1 MNPRATSEEYHDF
14 EQLDLFGSTS
24 SAAATVHPGRG
35 CRHRRPYPQLS
46 MNADTLEEIV
56 TAAIPQ
62 GLVER
67 FAKRLAGEVE
77 NPLGGVAREVHKG
90 LGRAYKARLLQD
102 ARNSS
107 PSFRSMNEHVTH
119 ILDERGNV
127 EDIGVSLHEDMT
139 VRVQIR
145 IASDIEE
152 AMEQARVYAHELLA
166 EWVLMAAGL
175 EKLDDGVAITRENEP
190 EVRRRIRD
198 GMFDAFTASEVSPE
212 SVRKFA
218 EAISEIHLDA
228 VGIGNISTSDIEVLI
243 GIRDEEEIRP
253 ARLPEPV
260 GDHRQ
265 TASAM
270 LHVQVRDAVAQGRF
284 GKNEISMFPTA
295 DISRRSRDGGGIRG
309 SAQLLPPGYEKGRI
323 TPDQAQAWAGFLFQQ
338 ATEMCD
344 LDADMLDA
352 LWMIWLH
359 QSGGDPKQAAVVKI
373 DDLLR
378 MRGVAEKVSGDGRT
392 GGYRP
397 EQRKE
402 VVAALHRLEALW
414 IDVGEMDVYETPHG
428 GGKPRKK
435 RLSVQSRAVVM
446 TSRAGLKIERD
457 MDVDYIRFRPG
468 DVFAKVLSG
477 SGRQVAWLSMAA
489 LSYDYYRDI
498 TPKRLAKYLAVQF
511 RVNARHGYMKPL
523 KVSTLL
529 EAIGEN
535 PHTSRPLRLRERLE
549 NALDKLHAD
558 GVIAGWQYED
568 FVDRLQE
575 SRKGWLDKWLESKVA
590 IEPPEPIKD
599 FYRNLAKGGSGKM
612 DILPPPDPTAM
623 LAETMKRDPMGEKI
637 RARRRERGISQYQLA
652 ERMDVTQATIS
663 KAEAGKEKV
672 SAENRR
678 KLQRWLDETAPA
690 PAPGDTE

>member
-1 MNPRATSEEYHDF
+1 MTRATPEEYHDF

-24 SAAATVHPGRG
+24 SPAATTLPQRG
-35 CRHRRPYPQLS
+35 CRRRRAHPPLP
-46 MNADTLEEIV
+46 MAADTLEEIV
-56 TAAIPQ
+56 ISAIPR

-67 FAKRLAGEVE
+67 YALRLVGEVVD
-77 NPLGGVAREVHKG
+77 PLDGVARKVLMG
-90 LGRAYKARLLQD
+90 LMRAYKTRVLQD

-107 PSFRSMNEHVTH
+107 PSFRHMNEYVTH
-119 ILDERGNV
+119 VLDERGNV
-127 EDIGVSLHEDMT
+127 ADVGVNLPDAKAEP
-139 VRVQIR
+139 VQAR
-145 IASDIEE
+145 IAREKEE
-152 AMEQARVYAHELLA
+152 AMERAGVQTHELLA
-166 EWVLMAAGL
+166 EWVLVAVGIAR
-175 EKLDDGVAITRENEP
+175 LDDGVVITRENEP
-190 EVRRRIRD
+190 EVRRRLRD
-198 GMFDAFTASEVSPE
+198 GMFDAFAYEGEVSPE
-212 SVRKFA
+212 SVQKFSETVA
-218 EAISEIHLDA
+218 EIHLDA
-228 VGIGNISTSDIEVLI
+228 AGIENISTSDIEVLI
-243 GIRDEEEIRP
+243 GIRDEEDIRP

-284 GKNEISMFPTA
+284 RKDDVSMFPTA
-295 DISRRSRDGGGIRG
+295 DISRRSRDGGGLRG
-309 SAQLLPPGYEKGRI
+309 SAQLLPPGFEKGRI
-323 TPDQAQAWAGFLFQQ
+323 TPDQAQAWAGFLHQQ
-338 ATEMCD
+338 ATEMSD

-397 EQRKE
+397 DQRE
-402 VVAALHRLEALW
+402 AVVAALHRLEALW
-414 IDVGEMDVYETPHG
+414 IDVGEMDVYESPHG

-468 DVFAKVLSG
+468 DVFAQVLSG

-489 LSYDYYRDI
+489 LSYDYTKEI
-498 TPKRLAKYLAVQF
+498 VPKRLAKYLAVQF
-511 RVNARHGYMKPL
+511 RVNARHGFFKPI

-529 EAIGEN
+529 EAISLDLDRRN
-535 PHTSRPLRLRERLE
+535 PRRTITKLE
-549 NALDKLHAD
+549 SALDKLHAD

-568 FVDRLQE
+568 FVNPFE
-575 SRKGWLDKWLESKVA
+575 VSRKEATGKVLESKIA

-599 FYRNLAKGGSGKM
+599 FYRNLSQGGRGKM
-612 DILPPPDPTAM
+612 DILPPPDPVAM
-623 LAETMKRDPMGEKI
+623 LAEMTRKDPISDKV
-637 RARRRERGISQYQLA
+637 RTRRKALGL
-652 ERMDVTQATIS
+652 TQARLSEITGVNKSVIS
-663 KAEAGKEKV
+663 MIENGRTKNLPTACKALKK
-672 SAENRR
+672 
-678 KLQRWLDETAPA
+678 WLDETAPG
-690 PAPGDTE
+690 PGQNE